1 MRLLTLAAA
10 AAGAPLRG
18 VGPAQEA
25 DYAQPTYTC
34 GGLVV
39 QATQINDDYCDCED
53 GSDEPGTSACSG
65 VAKVDFF
72 CPNAE
77 AVPRYVYPSRV
88 NDGVCDCCDGSDE
101 WANPSLCKN
110 ICYEVGKKHREEVK
124 ARVEEI
130 TRALEKRTEVIER
143 APTLIASWKDEL
155 AAAETTVKDLEVE
168 EAEFTKKLEEAEE
181 ALKAVTTPEPPSTEA
196 PPPAEGDEAGEAPA
210 VTDGE
215 GGAEGGVSEYAKWM
229 DSDGAG
235 EVNAPP
241 AAKDG
246 DEGGVSEYAK
256 WMDAK
261 GAEEAG
267 NEAATEDKTVVDKI
281 KDIGSSAVEAVKSVF
296 DSRSPEQKLVDDLKA
311 QVDKTKEE
319 LRTKRDRR
327 TELEEYLKTDW
338 GKQNEWIDLH
348 SKTCTEAHFG
358 EYKYSICPYGQAKQ
372 GYTNLGEFHK
382 FEDPTPRYP
391 LIRMLFDNGDM
402 CPGGPA
408 RSLSVEFDCGAEM
421 KIRSV
426 TEPSRCVYS
435 AVVTH
440 PAACDPASIEE
451 YTKEKPKH
459 AMEL

>member
-1 MRLLTLAAA
+1 MGKMRLLTLAAA

-210 VTDGE
+210 VTDG
-215 GGAEGGVSEYAKWM
+215 
-229 DSDGAG
+229 
-235 EVNAPP
+235 
-241 AAKDG
+241 

-281 KDIGSSAVEAVKSVF
+281 MDIGSSAVEAVKSVF
-296 DSRSPEQKLVDDLKA
+296 DSRSP
-311 QVDKTKEE
+311 
-319 LRTKRDRR
+319 
-327 TELEEYLKTDW
+327 
-338 GKQNEWIDLH
+338 
-348 SKTCTEAHFG
+348 
-358 EYKYSICPYGQAKQ
+358 
-372 GYTNLGEFHK
+372 
-382 FEDPTPRYP
+382 
-391 LIRMLFDNGDM
+391 
-402 CPGGPA
+402 
-408 RSLSVEFDCGAEM
+408 
-421 KIRSV
+421 
-426 TEPSRCVYS
+426 
-435 AVVTH
+435 
-440 PAACDPASIEE
+440 
-451 YTKEKPKH
+451 
-459 AMEL
+459 